1 MDVTPNLSLPLSSAV
16 MTTTE
21 VIKTEDQQQVSS
33 EMNIRTVEL
42 INNIAYN
49 YVALFIVGLG
59 IIGNILNL
67 IVLTRPKL
75 KGVMYVYL
83 LGLAVSNLCVL
94 IIAIPALNYLTAP
107 ECSSNYAKEYFHA
120 HLMIPLLNSFM
131 AWSVYIII
139 CMTVNRYI
147 SIYMP
152 TYFQRIHTFKNA
164 YTAIFLAFLGGV
176 LLHVPLSLE
185 GVVVTC
191 DDALVGPVSSIVT
204 PSTSLG

>member
-1 MDVTPNLSLPLSSAV
+1 MLIQKCIFISVMDVTANLTPLSSV

-21 VIKTEDQQQVSS
+21 ASKASGDQTQDSEDI
-33 EMNIRTVEL
+33 EATVTL

-49 YVALFIVGLG
+49 YVALFIVAVG
-59 IIGNILNL
+59 IIGNLLNL
-67 IVLTRPKL
+67 VVLTRPKL

-94 IIAIPALNYLTAP
+94 VSAIPALMYITSP
-107 ECSSNYAKEYFHA
+107 ECTESYAKAYFHA
-120 HLMIPLLNSFM
+120 HLMMPLLNCFM

-152 TYFQRIHTFKNA
+152 TYFNI
-164 YTAIFLAFLGGV
+164 YGWVLG
-176 LLHVPLSLE
+176 H
-185 GVVVTC
+185 
-191 DDALVGPVSSIVT
+191 
-204 PSTSLG
+204 

>member
-1 MDVTPNLSLPLSSAV
+1 M
-16 MTTTE
+16 
-21 VIKTEDQQQVSS
+21 
-33 EMNIRTVEL
+33 

-49 YVALFIVGLG
+49 YVALLIVAMG
-59 IIGNILNL
+59 IVGNILNL
-67 IVLTRPKL
+67 MVLTRPKL

-94 IIAIPALNYLTAP
+94 IIAIPALVSLTSPSCSPSYLRA
-107 ECSSNYAKEYFHA
+107 YFQA
-120 HLMIPLLNSFM
+120 YLMMPLLNSFM

-164 YTAIFLAFLGGV
+164 YVAILGSFLGG
-176 LLHVPLSLE
+176 LILHIPLCFEYTVTTCNQNE
-185 GVVVTC
+185 GGP
-191 DDALVGPVSSIVT
+191 VGPAVT
-204 PSTSLG
+204 PSG